1 MLVFFKLHKS
11 SLFDKYLRHFLKKI
25 AEELQ
30 EPQELVSRIPVQD
43 IPFSIP
49 FVTSPGSFVLP
60 PSLACNN
67 SQTKPR
73 DNLVRGLVS
82 TQMLLKKI
90 MLATATYSEIVAE
103 DEGMLKGL
111 DIEQEFAILHEYGQY
126 NHLTGATCEGLD
138 GVRNMLELFQYT
150 THVNNIRSVCGQ
162 YKLKGCLDD
171 PKLKDLCAIMEDHVL
186 FEDRSQLTP
195 REAKKKMTQVKQ
207 ILCLGEHTSSKCLEI
222 FAAMAD
228 SAAFYQFVRDKQFY
242 GQQGQVIFQQQY
254 ELITAQL
261 QHEEYDESVLN
272 HLLVAFKIITPF
284 MDSNKNL
291 TELMQEVT
299 AHNATHGFK
308 QLNTVNSNIT
318 LIRLWFSRAEV
329 RGVAYIWCTCVLH
342 MYIYLKFFKTHSQN
356 R

>member
-1 MLVFFKLHKS
+1 
-11 SLFDKYLRHFLKKI
+11 
-25 AEELQ
+25 
-30 EPQELVSRIPVQD
+30 
-43 IPFSIP
+43 
-49 FVTSPGSFVLP
+49 
-60 PSLACNN
+60 
-67 SQTKPR
+67 
-73 DNLVRGLVS
+73 
-82 TQMLLKKI
+82 
-90 MLATATYSEIVAE
+90 
-103 DEGMLKGL
+103 
-111 DIEQEFAILHEYGQY
+111 
-126 NHLTGATCEGLD
+126 
-138 GVRNMLELFQYT
+138 MLELFQYT

-186 FEDRSQLTP
+186 SEDRSQLTP
-195 REAKKKMTQVKQ
+195 LEAKKKMTQVKH
-207 ILCLGEHTSSKCLEI
+207 ILCLGDHTSSKCLEI

-242 GQQGQVIFQQQY
+242 GQQGQAIFRQQY

-299 AHNATHGFK
+299 EHNATHGFK

-329 RGVAYIWCTCVLH
+329 RGVAYIMCHLMH
-342 MYIYLKFFKTHSQN
+342 MCATYVHLSEVFQN
-356 R
+356 TLTE